1 MNDASPLP
9 VLAPDEERLARD
21 YQRVDLALG
30 EPSPAVCVCDSE
42 AAERWRGNL
51 LASDPAAPQQDFAG
65 DEGGARSGEFLRL
78 WPDEETEAERT
89 GAASRWSWLFSG
101 AALQGAVIANGGA
114 LIALALLM
122 AAPGTGATT
131 GLMASATALG
141 LGLMFAAIAAVVS
154 LDFRGAQMR
163 LQRSAARLA
172 AILGAVS
179 YGALALAAFPFI

>member
-1 MNDASPLP
+1 VNDTSPLP
-9 VLAPDEERLARD
+9 ALAHDEERWPVA
-21 YQRVDLALG
+21 
-30 EPSPAVCVCDSE
+30 PACGDVVSAGNSSDSE

-179 YGALALAAFPFI
+179 YGALALAALPFI

>member
-9 VLAPDEERLARD
+9 VLAHDEARLARD
-21 YQRVDLALG
+21 HQRVDPALS
-30 EPSPAVCVCDSE
+30 EAPPAVCVRDTE

-51 LASDPAAPQQDFAG
+51 LASDPAAPAQEFAG
-65 DEGGARSGEFLRL
+65 DESGTRSEGFLRL
-78 WPDEETEAERT
+78 WPDEETEADRT
-89 GAASRWSWLFSG
+89 SGVSRWSWLFSG
-101 AALQGAVIANGGA
+101 RALQGAVIANGGA

-122 AAPGTGATT
+122 AAPGTGAKT
-131 GLMASATALG
+131 GLMVSATVLG

-179 YGALALAAFPFI
+179 YGALALAALPFI

>member
-1 MNDASPLP
+1 MNDTSPLP
-9 VLAPDEERLARD
+9 ALAHDEERWPVA
-21 YQRVDLALG
+21 
-30 EPSPAVCVCDSE
+30 PACGDVVSAGNSSDSE

-51 LASDPAAPQQDFAG
+51 LVSDPAAPTQDFAG
-65 DEGGARSGEFLRL
+65 DESGTRSEDFLRL
-78 WPDEETEAERT
+78 WPDEETEADRT
-89 GAASRWSWLFSG
+89 GGASRWSWLFSG
-101 AALQGAVIANGGA
+101 QALQGAVIANGGA

-131 GLMASATALG
+131 GLMASATVLG

-179 YGALALAAFPFI
+179 YGALALAALPFI

>member
-1 MNDASPLP
+1 VNDTSPLP
-9 VLAPDEERLARD
+9 ALAHDEERWPVA
-21 YQRVDLALG
+21 
-30 EPSPAVCVCDSE
+30 PACGDVVSAGNSSDSE

-51 LASDPAAPQQDFAG
+51 LVSDPAAPTQDFAG
-65 DEGGARSGEFLRL
+65 DESGTRSEDFLRL
-78 WPDEETEAERT
+78 WPDEETEADRT
-89 GAASRWSWLFSG
+89 GGASRWSWLFSG
-101 AALQGAVIANGGA
+101 QALQGAVIANGGA

-131 GLMASATALG
+131 GLMASATVLG

-154 LDFRGAQMR
+154 LDFCGAQMR

-179 YGALALAAFPFI
+179 YGALALAALPFI